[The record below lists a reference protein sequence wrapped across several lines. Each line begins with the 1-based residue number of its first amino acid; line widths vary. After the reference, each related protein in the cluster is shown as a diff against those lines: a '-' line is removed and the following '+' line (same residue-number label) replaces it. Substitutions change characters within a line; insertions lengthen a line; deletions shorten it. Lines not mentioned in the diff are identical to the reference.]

1 MATNKEDAPS
11 PAPGSSF
18 MSVFAHADAADVA
31 LMALGLVGAMGE
43 ALSSTP
49 VRMVIFSHIA
59 NDLGHGPDQLQE
71 FSSKINE
78 VTNRYNNHGFHTSLT
93 SDLILIN

>member
-1 MATNKEDAPS
+1 MATAKEDAPS

-31 LMALGLVGAMGE
+31 LMVLGLVGAMGE
-43 ALSSTP
+43 ALSTP
-49 VRMVIFSHIA
+49 VRMLIFSHIA
-59 NDLGHGPDQLQE
+59 NDLGNGPDQLQQ

-78 VTNRYNNHGFHTSLT
+78 VTDMIKDRFHASP
-93 SDLILIN
+93 LILIN

>member
-1 MATNKEDAPS
+1 MATTREDTSS
-11 PAPGSSF
+11 PAPGSSSF

-31 LMALGLVGAMGE
+31 LMALGLVGAIGE
-43 ALSSTP
+43 ALSTP
-49 VRMVIFSHIA
+49 VRMLIFSHIA
-59 NDLGHGPDQLQE
+59 NDLGNGPDQLQE

>member
-1 MATNKEDAPS
+1 
-11 PAPGSSF
+11 
-18 MSVFAHADAADVA
+18 MSVFAHADAGDVA

-78 VTNRYNNHGFHTSLT
+78 VTNRYNNHGFHASLT
-93 SDLILIN
+93 SDLILINQLITPRT

>member
-1 MATNKEDAPS
+1 MATTREDTSS
-11 PAPGSSF
+11 PAPGSSSF
-18 MSVFAHADAADVA
+18 MSVFAHADAGDVA

-49 VRMVIFSHIA
+49 VRMVLFSHIA
-59 NDLGHGPDQLQE
+59 NDLGNGPDQLQE

-78 VTNRYNNHGFHTSLT
+78 VSLT
-93 SDLILIN
+93 SNTN

>member
-31 LMALGLVGAMGE
+31 LMALGLVGAIGE
-43 ALSSTP
+43 ALSTP
-49 VRMVIFSHIA
+49 VRMLIFSHIA
-59 NDLGHGPDQLQE
+59 NDLGNGPDELQE

>member
-1 MATNKEDAPS
+1 MATTREDTSS
-11 PAPGSSF
+11 PAPGSSSF
-18 MSVFAHADAADVA
+18 MSVFTHADAADVA

-49 VRMVIFSHIA
+49 VRMLIFSHIA
-59 NDLGHGPDQLQE
+59 NDLGNGPDQLQE

-78 VTNRYNNHGFHTSLT
+78 VSLT
-93 SDLILIN
+93 SYTN

>member
-1 MATNKEDAPS
+1 MATTKEDAPS

-31 LMALGLVGAMGE
+31 LMALGLVGAIGE
-43 ALSSTP
+43 ALSTP
-49 VRMVIFSHIA
+49 VRMLIFSHIA
-59 NDLGHGPDQLQE
+59 NDLGNGPDQLQE

>member
-1 MATNKEDAPS
+1 MATTREDTSS
-11 PAPGSSF
+11 PAPGSSSF

-49 VRMVIFSHIA
+49 VRMLIFSHIA
-59 NDLGHGPDQLQE
+59 NDLGNGPDQLQE

-78 VTNRYNNHGFHTSLT
+78 VSLT
-93 SDLILIN
+93 SNTN